1 MRWGIRYMAPEG
13 ATAGSGGAAVNVISA
28 RHSEFKELLDRM
40 ESTGAIQA
48 KPNEGVNLDTPI
60 GKDPPVATQQ
70 AEPAVQLQ
78 AQQQQQQQDQNQ
90 VRDQSRTQSDD
101 SNQDTLDDSGVDA
114 EQSSGSDTSSEAT
127 ATFVPS
133 KHSDD
138 LVRLATSYGL
148 SRAVVDRLDDEALRM
163 TLGDLARRQ
172 SFDPR
177 LREGQQ
183 QVPQPYPQ
191 QAQQS
196 QVPQPQQDQQQAP
209 QVDWRAELARMKQSG
224 DYDEK
229 DLRLFEALGHQT
241 DAAARMAMQAN
252 QQIQQQQYFAAQQ
265 QAQLQQRD
273 VQALNVMIDQLVQPD
288 VYGNE
293 SDFLAT
299 PPSQWSDA
307 MKKQNANALALQQR
321 VDWYRGA
328 KGVPLTPELVKQAH
342 FELFGAVKAAE
353 KKEAAQRVVNQS
365 RSRMGS
371 SKQPG
376 RGSGGTWSGPP
387 GQDPEL
393 QEFFNSRQLA
403 NRGY

>member
-1 MRWGIRYMAPEG
+1 MKWGVRYQAPEG
-13 ATAGSGGAAVNVISA
+13 AVGSGGTAVNVISSN
-28 RHSEFKELLDRM
+28 HDKFKDLLEKM
-40 ESTGAIQA
+40 ESNGSITVR
-48 KPNEGVNLDTPI
+48 PNEGVNLDTPI
-60 GKDPPVATQQ
+60 GKDPPVREPQVAAT
-70 AEPAVQLQ
+70 
-78 AQQQQQQQDQNQ
+78 QQQQQQQQPAPQ
-90 VRDQSRTQSDD
+90 QQQQPAAQQSQAAGENES
-101 SNQDTLDDSGVDA
+101 DTLDDSGIDT
-114 EQSSGSDTSSEAT
+114 EPSGESDTSGEAT
-127 ATFVPS
+127 ANFVPS

-148 SRAVVDRLDDEALRM
+148 SKAVVDRLDEEALRM
-163 TLGDLARRQ
+163 TLSDLARRQ

-183 QVPQPYPQ
+183 QIPQPYPQ

-196 QVPQPQQDQQQAP
+196 QVPQDQAQQAP
-209 QVDWRAELARMKQSG
+209 QVDWRSELARMKQSG

-229 DLRLFEALGHQT
+229 DLKLFEAIGQRS
-241 DAAARMAMQAN
+241 DAAAEMALRAN
-252 QQIQQQQYFAAQQ
+252 QLIQQQQQFAVQH

-273 VQALNVMIDQLVQPD
+273 VQALNVMIDQLAQPD

-293 SDFLAT
+293 PDFLST
-299 PPSQWSDA
+299 HPSQWTDA

-321 VDWYRGA
+321 VDWYRGS

-353 KKEAAQRVVNQS
+353 KKSAAQRVVNQS

-371 SKQPG
+371 SNQPG
-376 RGSGGTWSGPP
+376 RGNGGTWSGPP

-393 QEFFNSRQLA
+393 VELYNSRQLA

>member
-1 MRWGIRYMAPEG
+1 MKWGIRYMAPEG
-13 ATAGSGGAAVNVISA
+13 ASTGSGGAAVNVISA
-28 RHSEFKELLDRM
+28 NHDKFKDLLDRM
-40 ESTGAIQA
+40 ESTGAIQV

-60 GKDPPVATQQ
+60 GKDPSVANQQ
-70 AEPAVQLQ
+70 TATPQAQPQ

-90 VRDQSRTQSDD
+90 SRTQSTQSDD
-101 SNQDTLDDSGVDA
+101 SDQDSLDDSGVDA
-114 EQSSGSDTSSEAT
+114 EQSSGSDTGGEA
-127 ATFVPS
+127 ASTFVPS

-148 SRAVVDRLDDEALRM
+148 SREVVDRLDEEALRM

-177 LREGQQ
+177 LREGQ

-252 QQIQQQQYFAAQQ
+252 QQIQQQQHFAAQQ

-328 KGVPLTPELVKQAH
+328 KGVPLTPGLVKQAH

-353 KKEAAQRVVNQS
+353 KKATAQRVVNQS

-371 SKQPG
+371 SNQPG
-376 RGSGGTWSGPP
+376 RGNGGTWSGPP

-393 QEFFNSRQLA
+393 QDFFNSRQLA